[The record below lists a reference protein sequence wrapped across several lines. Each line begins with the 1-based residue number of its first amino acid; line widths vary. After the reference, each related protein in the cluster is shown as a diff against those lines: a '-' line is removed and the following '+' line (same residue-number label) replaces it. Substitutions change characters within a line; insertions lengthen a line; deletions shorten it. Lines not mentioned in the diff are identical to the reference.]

1 MNNSVFEKAMD
12 KVLKHRDIKLV
23 TINRKRNYLVSE
35 PNCHTEKWF
44 SKNIL
49 AIEMSKMNMSV
60 YLDLSTVEVSKT
72 LIYEFWYRYIKPRYQ
87 NNAYLCYMDTDSFV
101 THIYT

>member
-1 MNNSVFEKAMD
+1 MNNSVFEKTMD

-60 YLDLSTVEVSKT
+60 YLDLSTIEVSKT

-101 THIYT
+101 THICT